1 MSEIG
6 HRKND
11 HINAVLK
18 SDVRSRK
25 TTGLE
30 VVVFEHVALP
40 ELDFEKIDLTCPF
53 LGYTLQAPFLVS
65 SMTGGLGIA
74 KHINET
80 IAEVCQSLQ
89 ICLAVGSQR
98 IALEENQQDGLNK
111 HIRRLAPS
119 VPILANI
126 GAAQLRLLNETG
138 SLLKLIDMIEADAL
152 IIHLNPLQE
161 VLQPGGDK
169 DWSGVLNQ
177 IDIAVR
183 SLATPVIVKEVGFG
197 ISARVATQL
206 WNVGVKIIDVAGSG
220 GTSWA
225 AVEAARAPSDLTREV
240 AETFRDWG
248 ISTAQSIRMIDELQY
263 GIQIIAS
270 GGLRTGLEAA
280 QAIRLGASLAGFAA
294 QLLPA
299 AVEGAESLSAAIS
312 KLMTELRIAAFCTGS
327 ASITELKRAAIL

>member
-6 HRKND
+6 HRRND

-18 SDVRSRK
+18 SDVRSRN

-30 VVVFEHVALP
+30 TVVFEHVALP

-65 SMTGGLGIA
+65 SMTGG
-74 KHINET
+74 
-80 IAEVCQSLQ
+80 
-89 ICLAVGSQR
+89 
-98 IALEENQQDGLNK
+98 
-111 HIRRLAPS
+111 
-119 VPILANI
+119 
-126 GAAQLRLLNETG
+126 
-138 SLLKLIDMIEADAL
+138 
-152 IIHLNPLQE
+152 
-161 VLQPGGDK
+161 DK

-177 IDIAVR
+177 IDIAAR
-183 SLATPVIVKEVGFG
+183 SLATPVIVKNVGFG
-197 ISARVATQL
+197 ISARIAKQL
-206 WNVGVKIIDVAGSG
+206 WNVGFKIIDVAGSG

-225 AVEAARAPSDLTREV
+225 VVEAARAPSDLTREV

-248 ISTAQSIRMIDELQY
+248 ISTAQSIKMIDELQC

-270 GGLRTGLEAA
+270 GVLRTGLEAA

-299 AVEGAESLSAAIS
+299 AVEGAESLNAAIS

-327 ASITELKRAAIL
+327 ASIAELKRAVILRASAT